1 MTKVVVIKFPGIILY
16 TIFTYV
22 LYNYKILKFV
32 IIYYLRNL
40 LKTNGVLL
48 PEKIF
53 LMGQLVYS
61 EDLPN
66 MVYVQN
72 INLQRSSSFDIDTV

>member
-1 MTKVVVIKFPGIILY
+1 M
-16 TIFTYV
+16 
-22 LYNYKILKFV
+22 
-32 IIYYLRNL
+32 
-40 LKTNGVLL
+40 LL

-66 MVYVQN
+66 MVYVQDE
-72 INLQRSSSFDIDTV
+72 NLQKLSSIDMVYIIM